1 MICSLRYTAVERGA
15 ITKCSP
21 SCVERFHRGQ
31 VACVVAAQKA
41 KAAIC
46 FTIPLYTG
54 CWAGVSQERLGP
66 QVLPRDWEV
75 GKRREVRNELALPIE
90 RLLEATIIVRTLQA
104 RQRVEHG

>member
-1 MICSLRYTAVERGA
+1 MWLQRKRPRQQYASRYRSTPGVG
-15 ITKCSP
+15 
-21 SCVERFHRGQ
+21 
-31 VACVVAAQKA
+31 
-41 KAAIC
+41 
-46 FTIPLYTG
+46 
-54 CWAGVSQERLGP
+54 AGVSQERLGP